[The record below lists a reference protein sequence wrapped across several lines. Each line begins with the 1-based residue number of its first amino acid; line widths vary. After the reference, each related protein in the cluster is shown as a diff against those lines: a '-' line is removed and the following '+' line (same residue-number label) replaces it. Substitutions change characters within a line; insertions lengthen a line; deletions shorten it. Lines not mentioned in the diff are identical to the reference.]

1 MPMASAN
8 CAASSN
14 TSGSVPSWRMSSVM
28 LLRQIWL
35 PKWSDMYLSG
45 LPVASANMLGSMVEE
60 SVRMTVRSGRWP
72 ASLV

>member
-1 MPMASAN
+1 
-8 CAASSN
+8 
-14 TSGSVPSWRMSSVM
+14 MSSVM

-35 PKWSDMYLSG
+35 PKCSDMYLSG

-72 ASLV
+72 ESLV